1 MKAQGL
7 ITESEFIGLKS
18 KISES
23 DEEMG
28 VSYLQ
33 EPRAFFGI
41 RAWLRSTNDFES

>member
-28 VSYLQ
+28 VSFA
-33 EPRAFFGI
+33 RAPSIFRDTRLATF
-41 RAWLRSTNDFES
+41 N